1 MQLVSAA
8 LLVALAIA
16 HLTRA
21 TRHPASH
28 RRSLFEH
35 HIGAHLRLVG
45 GDGPVEGLVR
55 RVGRQ
60 GVAVRVRGDE
70 VSVPFERIAEVWEG
84 RRLLARW

>member
-8 LLVALAIA
+8 LLVVLAIA
-16 HLTRA
+16 HLTRMPA
-21 TRHPASH
+21 HPSSH
-28 RRSLFEH
+28 RRSFLERH
-35 HIGAHLRLVG
+35 VGAHLRLVG